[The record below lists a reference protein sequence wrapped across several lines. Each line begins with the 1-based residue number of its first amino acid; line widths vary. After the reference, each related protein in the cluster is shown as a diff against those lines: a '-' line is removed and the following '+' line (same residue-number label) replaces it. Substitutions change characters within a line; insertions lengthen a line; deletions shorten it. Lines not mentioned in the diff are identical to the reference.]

1 MEGRIT
7 VEELV
12 AWLGH
17 YDPKSEIG
25 FLVEGK
31 ARTMPHQMSDFA
43 YVLKEITERGRCRRP
58 VSGESPP
65 TTLFFNIE

>member
-31 ARTMPHQMSDFA
+31 GRNQMPDFA
-43 YVLKEITERGRCRRP
+43 LNLKEIVERGRCRRP
-58 VSGESPP
+58 VSGEHTP
-65 TTLFFNIE
+65 TALFFNIE